1 MILDNF
7 MYLGSDTV
15 AQNYQLLQENGI
27 SHVINCA
34 ADYSGNYHEDKGL
47 KYLSFHL
54 KDHTRENIESCFY
67 RAIEFITEAKQQGG
81 RVFVHCVQ
89 GISRSATIILS
100 YMIFTSKI
108 HFEEGLKFV
117 REKRQIANPNMNF
130 MAQLIWF
137 HKRLYSDYD
146 SIPVSPRVFL
156 VSSSQPEDPFFISC
170 RLIMDNL
177 YQGEK
182 SKLLDSRA
190 VFIV

>member
-1 MILDNF
+1 
-7 MYLGSDTV
+7 
-15 AQNYQLLQENGI
+15 
-27 SHVINCA
+27 
-34 ADYSGNYHEDKGL
+34 
-47 KYLSFHL
+47 
-54 KDHTRENIESCFY
+54 
-67 RAIEFITEAKQQGG
+67 
-81 RVFVHCVQ
+81 
-89 GISRSATIILS
+89 
-100 YMIFTSKI
+100 
-108 HFEEGLKFV
+108 
-117 REKRQIANPNMNF
+117 

-190 VFIV
+190 VFIIQGSSCVYIWQGANVFPANVSHYLEAAEKHIAKLQQHERASQNV